1 MVARA
6 VNAGVIEPELSANT
20 FSHVLETDWTPR
32 TLESLSAF
40 ITKGSTP
47 TTYGFKWEASGVL
60 FLRSECVSENGLD
73 LDQAMRISS
82 AAHATLRRS
91 EVQSGDIL
99 ITITGNVGRAVF
111 FNKAEPANI
120 NQHIARVRVIDKN
133 VDSRYILHWLSQPS
147 VRSHFASITT
157 GQAYP
162 QISLKQVREFSLR
175 LPAKMAEQVAIADA
189 LSDADAL
196 IESLEAL
203 VAKKRA
209 IKQGTMQELLSGQRR
224 LPGHTKPWA
233 TSPLGSVCRS
243 IVDGTHFTPTYVES
257 GIPFYSVENVTADD
271 FVNTKFISPEEH
283 RVLVRRCKPERGD
296 ILLTR
301 IGAIGDTKLIDWDV
315 DASIYVSLALLKCGD
330 GIEPAFL
337 HAYTKSKKFV
347 RDLEE
352 RSLLNAAPRK
362 INMGEIG
369 KVPIPLPEP
378 DEQKAIAEVLD
389 AMDAELVALDSKL
402 KGARQIKQGMMQDL
416 LTGRVRL
423 V

>member
-1 MVARA
+1 MVTALARSTA
-6 VNAGVIEPELSANT
+6 PAAMQETELGLLPADWRVEAIE
-20 FSHVLETDWTPR
+20 D
-32 TLESLSAF
+32 
-40 ITKGSTP
+40 
-47 TTYGFKWEASGVL
+47 
-60 FLRSECVSENGLD
+60 
-73 LDQAMRISS
+73 
-82 AAHATLRRS
+82 
-91 EVQSGDIL
+91 
-99 ITITGNVGRAVF
+99 
-111 FNKAEPANI
+111 
-120 NQHIARVRVIDKN
+120 
-133 VDSRYILHWLSQPS
+133 
-147 VRSHFASITT
+147 FALITT
-157 GQAYP
+157 GDRNTQDRVEDGAFP
-162 QISLKQVREFSLR
+162 FFVRSQTVERINSYSFDGEAVLTAGDGVGTGKIFHYVNGKCGIHQRVYRMSDFRSDVSGYYFYLFFSQNFYSR
-175 LPAKMAEQVAIADA
+175 IMQMTAKSSVDSVRREMIARMMVALPPRPEQEAIAEA
-189 LSDADAL
+189 LTDADAL
-196 IESLEAL
+196 IASLESL

-209 IKQGTMQELLSGQRR
+209 IKQGAMQELLSGQRR
-224 LPGHTKPWA
+224 LPGHSKPWA
-233 TSPLGSVCRS
+233 TSQLGSVCRS
-243 IVDGTHFTPTYVES
+243 IVDGTHFTPAYVES

-337 HAYTKSKKFV
+337 HAYTKSKQFV

-378 DEQKAIAEVLD
+378 DEQKAIAEALD

-402 KGARQIKQGMMQDL
+402 KGARQLKQGMMQDL